1 MRGGKLSGRP
11 WRMSNEALGAHP
23 PDAPWSQEASMRKGS
38 IHGHSSLWLFPFFG
52 GVVVDLVAPQCHV
65 CAAQRSES
73 AVCIHIPL
81 LFDLPHPTPHAI
93 PLGQNRTPSWALC
106 YTTGSH
112 HPPILHMAMHIRQS
126 QSPSSLPLHPH
137 IGSLYPSLY
146 SCPTNRF
153 ICTIFLDST
162 YRR

>member
-1 MRGGKLSGRP
+1 MRP
-11 WRMSNEALGAHP
+11 WGPVPRMPPGARRPQWERGASTGTLHSDFSLFLGV
-23 PDAPWSQEASMRKGS
+23 
-38 IHGHSSLWLFPFFG
+38 
-52 GVVVDLVAPQCHV
+52 VVVDLVVPQCRV